1 MAKNNNEDNEL
12 ELKKL
17 INRKK
22 EESEALRK
30 MLEKLNTKNNNLK
43 SKK

>member
-1 MAKNNNEDNEL
+1 MAKKNNEDNEL
-12 ELKKL
+12 ELEKL
-17 INRKK
+17 IIRKK